1 MSMLLGIAYGA
12 WAMNAY
18 GKRGVIVSL
27 IVMSILTAIFA
38 LVEFRFGEPIP
49 GLAFNA
55 IRGLF

>member
-27 IVMSILTAIFA
+27 IVIGILEAIDT
-38 LVEFRFGEPIP
+38 LVEFQFGEPIV

-55 IRGLF
+55 IGGLF